1 MDFRT
6 MLKKKK
12 YAKNVNDEGDP
23 DWGKLKKVERPDGS
37 DSDPDKQVNNPLFL
51 RQYLIVNI
59 ILYICFCCK
68 VREMAEFSIYTSFE
82 FAKITEN
89 RVQKW

>member
-1 MDFRT
+1 

-23 DWGKLKKVERPDGS
+23 DWGKLKKVDRPDGS

-51 RQYLIVNI
+51 RHYFIFSI
-59 ILYICFCCK
+59 ILYIYFRCK
-68 VREMAEFSIYTSFE
+68 VREIAESGIYLLSFDE
-82 FAKITEN
+82 FLIRARN
-89 RVQKW
+89 N